1 MARGASTLVSNQV
14 FRMDVWTIE
23 CDAPEY
29 VRAMKQ
35 VASLRHPHAA
45 AILEFGVHGDN
56 QGWALSQFPKSE
68 SLSDTLTRSGQPDQ
82 KQALETA
89 FAVSRALEMAHD
101 RGFAHGRI
109 SSDHIFEFE
118 GKTVLAGWGH
128 IITHDRREL
137 EQKKDLEAFAEVI
150 RCITPAPPAPLRA
163 LLDSPPKTAGAFDEP
178 YPHLLALFHR

>member
-1 MARGASTLVSNQV
+1 MKPGDTIGSYQLDAHIGDLEHGAWRVKHMVSNQV

-45 AILEFGVHGDN
+45 AILEFGVHGAN

-118 GKTVLAGWGH
+118 EKPSRRLR
-128 IITHDRREL
+128 THHH
-137 EQKKDLEAFAEVI
+137 
-150 RCITPAPPAPLRA
+150 P
-163 LLDSPPKTAGAFDEP
+163 
-178 YPHLLALFHR
+178 